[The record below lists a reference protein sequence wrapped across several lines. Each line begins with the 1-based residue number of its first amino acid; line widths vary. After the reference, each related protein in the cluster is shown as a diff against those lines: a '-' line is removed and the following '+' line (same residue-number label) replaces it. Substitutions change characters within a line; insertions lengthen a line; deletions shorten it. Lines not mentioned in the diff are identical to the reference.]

1 MTGVSGSVTDSLS
14 PDVRVVSN
22 AIFLILYDTLG
33 IYFQCRLHIGNTAS
47 IASGNDNTFL
57 FKILALA
64 TLHRMGLY
72 DFEFEPFFQL
82 HLRRLIKSKKV
93 RTLAIYNEC

>member
-14 PDVRVVSN
+14 PDVRAVSN
-22 AIFLILYDTLG
+22 AIFLILYDTIG

-57 FKILALA
+57 FKILA

-72 DFEFEPFFQL
+72 DFEFEPFFSISSSQ
-82 HLRRLIKSKKV
+82 
-93 RTLAIYNEC
+93 TN